1 MICADR
7 ILNPEF
13 LKRHVE
19 FWYYPEDKLDW
30 YFIEISGGTS
40 PEADEIMMDT
50 MSLELLGIS
59 MPGG

>member
-1 MICADR
+1 MADNMICADR

-30 YFIEISGGTS
+30 YFIEISGGHF
-40 PEADEIMMDT
+40 
-50 MSLELLGIS
+50 
-59 MPGG
+59 PGRQTKS